1 MSIPTS
7 SDYLSVYCRSHGA
20 APQLVMR
27 RTWSTVSEASWKLR
41 QIVVALGSTARF
53 WSQWVDVRA
62 PIAQWVRPSPPLYA
76 LRCLLHHRRRGRAQC
91 WLAPDRILTIQVSI
105 VIHLVAF
112 ATAKELS
119 SHLTYWRVS
128 YSRTS
133 NFRPRLPL
141 GLEGQRRIRV
151 RIPSMAWG
159 EDRR

>member
-1 MSIPTS
+1 LLT
-7 SDYLSVYCRSHGA
+7 
-20 APQLVMR
+20 
-27 RTWSTVSEASWKLR
+27 
-41 QIVVALGSTARF
+41 
-53 WSQWVDVRA
+53 DVRA

-76 LRCLLHHRRRGRAQC
+76 LRCLLHHRQF

-151 RIPSMAWG
+151 RIPSMA
-159 EDRR
+159 